1 MHILIFKFGA
11 KIVQIFNMER
21 KNLKNFDQIK
31 VRLLQFAESQKIPK
45 TKFFEQNQLAAS
57 NFSGKGAESAL
68 STDKIVQIL
77 TCYPEL
83 NSEWLLLGRGEMLRS
98 ATQSVGNISHS
109 TAVGV
114 NVNGNDINISY
125 DPLLLPTVESLSD
138 SVARLTAQNAQLL
151 GELSRLISIVE
162 KKAL

>member
-1 MHILIFKFGA
+1 MESSLASSKITEILL
-11 KIVQIFNMER
+11 R
-21 KNLKNFDQIK
+21 
-31 VRLLQFAESQKIPK
+31 
-45 TKFFEQNQLAAS
+45 
-57 NFSGKGAESAL
+57 
-68 STDKIVQIL
+68 
-77 TCYPEL
+77 YPDL
-83 NSEWLLLGRGEMLRS
+83 NSDWLLLGRGEMLRS

-125 DPLLLPTVESLSD
+125 DPLLPTVESLSD
-138 SVARLTAQNAQLL
+138 SVAKLTAQNAQLL

>member
-1 MHILIFKFGA
+1 M
-11 KIVQIFNMER
+11 QR
-21 KNLKNFDQIK
+21 KNITNFDEIK
-31 VRLLQFAESQKIPK
+31 LRLLQFAEQQGIPK
-45 TKFFEQNQLAAS
+45 GKFYEKISIPSS
-57 NFSGKGAESAL
+57 NFSGKGAESAI
-68 STDKIVQIL
+68 SSDKIVQIL
-77 TCYPEL
+77 NLFPDL
-83 NSEWLLLGRGEMLRS
+83 NSDWLLLGRGEMLRS
-98 ATQSVGNISHS
+98 ASQSVGNISHS

-125 DPLLLPTVESLSD
+125 DPLLPTVESLSD

>member
-1 MHILIFKFGA
+1 
-11 KIVQIFNMER
+11 ME
-21 KNLKNFDQIK
+21 KLTEIK
-31 VRLLQFAESQKIPK
+31 SRLLQFAEQQGLKKEEFYRQIGIDG
-45 TKFFEQNQLAAS
+45 A
-57 NFSGKGAESAL
+57 NFRGKNAL
-68 STDKIVQIL
+68 SELGSEKIVSIL
-77 TCYPEL
+77 STFPDL
-83 NSEWLLLGRGEMLRS
+83 NSDWLLLGRGEMLRS

-125 DPLLLPTVESLSD
+125 DPLLPTVESLSD
-138 SVARLTAQNAQLL
+138 SVAKLTAQNAQLL

>member
-1 MHILIFKFGA
+1 
-11 KIVQIFNMER
+11 ME
-21 KNLKNFDQIK
+21 KLTEIK
-31 VRLLQFAESQKIPK
+31 SRLLQFAEQQGLKKEEFYRQIGIDG
-45 TKFFEQNQLAAS
+45 A
-57 NFSGKGAESAL
+57 NFRGKNAL
-68 STDKIVQIL
+68 SELGSEKIVSIL
-77 TCYPEL
+77 STFPEL
-83 NSEWLLLGRGEMLRS
+83 NSDWLLLGRGEMLRS

-125 DPLLLPTVESLSD
+125 DPLLPTVESLSD
-138 SVARLTAQNAQLL
+138 SVAKLTAQNAQLL

>member
-1 MHILIFKFGA
+1 MEFYK
-11 KIVQIFNMER
+11 KISTVQ
-21 KNLKNFDQIK
+21 
-31 VRLLQFAESQKIPK
+31 
-45 TKFFEQNQLAAS
+45 S
-57 NFSGKGAESAL
+57 NFSGKGGESAL
-68 STDKIVQIL
+68 STDKIMQIL
-77 TCYPEL
+77 MMFPDL
-83 NSEWLLLGRGEMLRS
+83 NSDWLLLGRGEMLRS

-125 DPLLLPTVESLSD
+125 DPLLPTVESLSD
-138 SVARLTAQNAQLL
+138 SVAKLTAQNAQLL

>member
-1 MHILIFKFGA
+1 M
-11 KIVQIFNMER
+11 
-21 KNLKNFDQIK
+21 
-31 VRLLQFAESQKIPK
+31 QFAESQKIPK

-138 SVARLTAQNAQLL
+138 SVAKLTAQNAQLL